1 MRIYSDPYEF
11 GFGELD
17 TDDKWSIEFI
27 EKLEE

>member
-17 TDDKWSIEFI
+17 TDDKWEYRVRR
-27 EKLEE
+27 KT